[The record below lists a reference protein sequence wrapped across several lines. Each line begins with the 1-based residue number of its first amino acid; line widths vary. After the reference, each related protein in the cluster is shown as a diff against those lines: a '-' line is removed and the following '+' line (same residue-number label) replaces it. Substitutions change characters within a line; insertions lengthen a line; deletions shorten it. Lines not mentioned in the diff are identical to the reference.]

1 MLTNQKVLDGG
12 RVNRKQVS
20 RDFILDFNLAWFP
33 EYIKNSLPNN
43 KNRFKKQAK
52 DLKTFFKEDKHMANK
67 LMKIF
72 S

>member
-1 MLTNQKVLDGG
+1 MVEELTENKFQGI
-12 RVNRKQVS
+12 
-20 RDFILDFNLAWFP
+20 FILDFNLVWYP

-43 KNRFKKQAK
+43 KNQFKKQAK
-52 DLKTFFKEDKHMANK
+52 DLKIFFKENIHMANK